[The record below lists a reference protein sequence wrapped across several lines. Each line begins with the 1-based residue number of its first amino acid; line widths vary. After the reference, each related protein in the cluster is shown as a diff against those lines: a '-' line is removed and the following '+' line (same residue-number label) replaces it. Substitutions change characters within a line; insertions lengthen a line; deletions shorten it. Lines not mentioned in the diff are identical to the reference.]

1 MPDKNIAKALKRK
14 IGLDESILAKTEYEI
29 GEQSLLMN
37 SSRRKIFQYICNHP
51 CSHLREIS
59 RAINCSP
66 QTVRWHMRKL
76 TEANLITESVHGKKR
91 IFEPLKNLITTE
103 QCKVLLQLKAI
114 DVKRVYLA
122 IEQNPEITQKKLGK
136 ILGVY
141 QQKLSLALQKLIAS
155 GLIIEEQKG
164 RTKAYSTTN
173 MIKELEEGFTQKSED
188 FIIVLMDALKADSLN
203 PKIESSSEDTII
215 IRVTIGGGESAVLH
229 INKNPINTILGRK

>member
-14 IGLDESILAKTEYEI
+14 IGLDESILAKAEYEI

-59 RAINCSP
+59 RATNYSP

-76 TEANLITESVHGKKR
+76 TEANLITESVIGKKK
-91 IFEPLKNLITTE
+91 IFTPMKNIITTE
-103 QCKVLLQLKAI
+103 ECKVLTHLKTDYAKI
-114 DVKRVYLA
+114 VYLA
-122 IEQNPEITQKKLGK
+122 IEHNPKITQKKLCETLD
-136 ILGVY
+136 IY
-141 QQKLSLALQKLIAS
+141 QQRLSLVLHKLIIS
-155 GLIIEEQKG
+155 GLIFEDKIG
-164 RTKAYSTTN
+164 RVKAYSVTN
-173 MIKELEEGFTQKSED
+173 KIEELKEGFTRKSEG

-203 PKIESSSEDTII
+203 PKIESSPEDTII

-229 INKNPINTILGRK
+229 INKNPIYTILGRK